1 METLTVEKKIKQRV
15 EMREQPPLE
24 RARNFR
30 EVPYGYTPDE
40 AFEEAS
46 RCMSCKKPACRTG
59 CPVEVDIPGFIDLI
73 KGRKFLDACYKIK
86 EKNALPAVCGRVCPQ
101 EVQCESRCLVG
112 KKGKSVAIG
121 NLERFVA
128 DYEADNGK
136 VRIPHKPRPTGR
148 KVAVIGSGPGGLTC
162 AVDLAMS
169 GHEVTLFEA
178 LHKPGGVLM
187 YGIPE
192 FRLPKVIVEREVGY
206 IKKLGVD
213 VVLNAVIGKLHTI
226 DELLNGHG
234 YDASFICIGAGLP
247 IFLGLPGENLNGVC
261 SANEYLTRANLMKAY
276 LFPEYETPIKV
287 GKRVAVLG
295 AGNVAMDSARV
306 ALRLGAEKVYLIY
319 RRSEAE
325 MPARKA
331 EIHHAQE
338 EGIEFLLLT
347 NPTRF
352 LDDGKGNL
360 CGVECVK
367 MELGEP
373 DESGR
378 RRPIPIRGSEFQVEI
393 DVAIPALG
401 ARANPLLTK
410 TMQDLKVNKSGY
422 IVTEE
427 GTGMTSKSGVFAGG
441 DIVTGSATVI
451 SAMGAGRR
459 TANAINE
466 YLKWKHWKFN

>member
-1 METLTVEKKIKQRV
+1 
-15 EMREQPPLE
+15 MREQPPLE

-247 IFLGLPGENLNGVC
+247 IFL
-261 SANEYLTRANLMKAY
+261 
-276 LFPEYETPIKV
+276 
-287 GKRVAVLG
+287 
-295 AGNVAMDSARV
+295 
-306 ALRLGAEKVYLIY
+306 
-319 RRSEAE
+319 
-325 MPARKA
+325 
-331 EIHHAQE
+331 
-338 EGIEFLLLT
+338 
-347 NPTRF
+347 
-352 LDDGKGNL
+352 
-360 CGVECVK
+360 
-367 MELGEP
+367 
-373 DESGR
+373 
-378 RRPIPIRGSEFQVEI
+378 
-393 DVAIPALG
+393 
-401 ARANPLLTK
+401 
-410 TMQDLKVNKSGY
+410 
-422 IVTEE
+422 
-427 GTGMTSKSGVFAGG
+427 
-441 DIVTGSATVI
+441 
-451 SAMGAGRR
+451 
-459 TANAINE
+459 
-466 YLKWKHWKFN
+466 